1 MSNMLQVTTILGCK
15 NSMIREGIRHILSS
29 TRYKVHPE
37 DLSCRGTA
45 VPQLY
50 GHAPFLFI
58 IDSNLYPNGMSNV
71 VRDLKGQHANAR
83 VVILGDGFD
92 LEEMRLILQA
102 GADGYCLA
110 TTGCEA
116 LIKYLDLVMLGEVVF
131 PSSALLNAISPADE
145 MIAISKDNA
154 PVAMPLL
161 QTERPSEAKDSVIR
175 TLSSREAEILQCLME
190 GAPNKVIAR
199 KLEVAEATVK
209 VHIKA
214 ILRKIRVANRT
225 QAAMWAVNHLPGT
238 GPEASWAQA
247 QSSDR
252 AMSQISPLL
261 KIF

>member
-1 MSNMLQVTTILGCK
+1 MTTNLQITTVLGCQ
-15 NSMIREGIRHILSS
+15 NSMLREGIKHILSS

-37 DLSCRGTA
+37 DLSCRSTA
-45 VPQLY
+45 LPQIY
-50 GHAPFLFI
+50 GNAPFLFI
-58 IDSNLYPNGMSNV
+58 IDSNLYPNALSNF
-71 VRDLKGQHANAR
+71 VRELKGQHPSAR
-83 VVILGDGFD
+83 VVILADGFD
-92 LEEMRLILQA
+92 LEEMRLAMQA

-131 PSSALLNAISPADE
+131 PSSAFLNAMLPAQENAVVPREAAPITMLTSPTDR
-145 MIAISKDNA
+145 SGD
-154 PVAMPLL
+154 
-161 QTERPSEAKDSVIR
+161 AKDAVIR

-225 QAAMWAVNHLPGT
+225 QAAMWAVNHLSGSSHDVSLVHSGERMSPQT
-238 GPEASWAQA
+238 GPYH
-247 QSSDR
+247 
-252 AMSQISPLL
+252 
-261 KIF
+261 KVF

>member
-1 MSNMLQVTTILGCK
+1 MLQVTTILGCK
-15 NSMIREGIRHILSS
+15 NSMLREGIKHILSS

-45 VPQLY
+45 VPHLY
-50 GHAPFLFI
+50 GSAPFLFI

-71 VRDLKGQHANAR
+71 VRELKGQHANAR
-83 VVILGDGFD
+83 AVILADGFD
-92 LEEMRLILQA
+92 LEEMKLVLQA

-116 LIKYLDLVMLGEVVF
+116 MIKYLDLIMLGEVVF
-131 PSSALLNAISPADE
+131 PSSAFLNAMLPASE
-145 MIAISKDNA
+145 TIASRKESTA
-154 PVAMPLL
+154 PITMTPLQAERL
-161 QTERPSEAKDSVIR
+161 TETKDSVIR

-225 QAAMWAVNHLPGT
+225 QAAMWAVSHLSGT
-238 GPEASWAQA
+238 TQEAAWAQSID
-247 QSSDR
+247 QG
-252 AMSQISPLL
+252 MS
-261 KIF
+261 